1 MFQIGDRR
9 SNQFK
14 PSEVSG
20 MKESYSEGVA
30 SHAGLGSYAGIRESA
45 GGTLIEVRAG
55 RVLSRE
61 IATNRGADVFA
72 ENGRQHR
79 LQRTPM
85 LQENPARSKTPS
97 MHGNILN
104 GNWEIPP
111 SSAKADRIRKPKG
124 ASR

>member
-1 MFQIGDRR
+1 
-9 SNQFK
+9 
-14 PSEVSG
+14 
-20 MKESYSEGVA
+20 MKESYSEGMA
-30 SHAGLGSYAGIRESA
+30 NHTGLGSYAGIRKDA

-61 IATNRGADVFA
+61 IAKNRGADVVMT
-72 ENGRQHR
+72 NGRQNR

-104 GNWEIPP
+104 GELGDPTVVCE
-111 SSAKADRIRKPKG
+111 
-124 ASR
+124 SRPHREV